1 MAPIDYNPVV
11 LRKPFRPHLTVNALP
26 SEALPLRPVRR
37 YPHFWISTRG
47 LGSSGTLTHLRRVL
61 PGTHYG
67 PLRLPAADDSQVMD
81 SLKSLPKMGTAPGLP
96 GSSTDLSA
104 RALPNHPGRL
114 GRCSRSLLPCRWQAS
129 PNLGG
134 WPPPDKCNEAESG
147 SLALGLAPSLSRKDH
162 FLSPLE
168 SQSRDRPAPRV
179 RLPCT

>member
-1 MAPIDYNPVV
+1 LCHIIRNGAFAAQAGHPSFDKNVTEV
-11 LRKPFRPHLTVNALP
+11 RP
-26 SEALPLRPVRR
+26 
-37 YPHFWISTRG
+37 
-47 LGSSGTLTHLRRVL
+47 LGSTQFPGLLRY
-61 PGTHYG
+61 YG

-81 SLKSLPKMGTAPGLP
+81 SLMSLPFMGAAPGLP

-134 WPPPDKCNEAESG
+134 WPPPYKCNEAESG